1 MHDTKNSHDPKTY
14 LLVDPTSP
22 DGESA
27 LDLLD
32 ESDTHVSVVVLL
44 TGRMSA
50 ALKAFA
56 VGADIDLPT
65 AGWTY
70 LDQVA
75 DRISKT
81 GRVIETVVAN
91 GPNPADELT
100 QLAHSDA
107 VRRILVPSSLERLD
121 TAAHRRL
128 VETADI
134 AVHAP
139 TMAAVA

>member
-1 MHDTKNSHDPKTY
+1 MHDTTPHDPKTY
-14 LLVDPTSP
+14 VLVDPTSP

-32 ESDTHVSVVVLL
+32 ESDTHVSLVVLL

-56 VGADIDLPT
+56 VGADIGLPT

-75 DRISKT
+75 ARISRD
-81 GRVIETVVAN
+81 GRAIETVVAN
-91 GPNPADELT
+91 GPSPAQELVHLMYSDE
-100 QLAHSDA
+100 A
-107 VRRILVPSSLERLD
+107 RRVLVPSSLERLD
-121 TAAHRRL
+121 PAAHRRL
-128 VETADI
+128 VEAAD
-134 AVHAP
+134 VTVDAP
-139 TMAAVA
+139 MPIGRV